1 MYYFAICTFLIA
13 YFVNRNDINDIK
25 GIINITTFNNVYY

>member
-13 YFVNRNDINDIK
+13 YIVNRNDINDIK